1 MIKVPSL
8 VTFEA
13 PNIPFLTPQVSK
25 ITSTYWKPMHPTPQE
40 VTFQSIEAPTL
51 ESLPFSLKDKVILS
65 LRKHFR
71 ENPDQ
76 VADFI
81 KDNSK
86 MFDSEWSSQI
96 LSAAREI

>member
-51 ESLPFSLKDKVILS
+51 ESLPFSLKDKVLYRYANTFEKIRS
-65 LRKHFR
+65 GC
-71 ENPDQ
+71 
-76 VADFI
+76 
-81 KDNSK
+81 
-86 MFDSEWSSQI
+86 
-96 LSAAREI
+96 